1 MNHLNWINGKKYDT
15 MVKHDA
21 LVKVY
26 GITQFVLSCFLFV
39 IASMART
46 DGFSGNCLPL
56 LLIRLHANEVQ
67 RHVVAPRRSKI
78 NQLKC
83 SKQRCLKISSG
94 FAFLLCKVY
103 YTFTTNSKDLPKI
116 EYLLV
121 AVLGL

>member
-1 MNHLNWINGKKYDT
+1 
-15 MVKHDA
+15 
-21 LVKVY
+21 
-26 GITQFVLSCFLFV
+26 
-39 IASMART
+39 MARI
-46 DGFSGNCLPL
+46 DGFAGNCLPP

-67 RHVVAPRRSKI
+67 RHVVAPRRNTMAKI

-83 SKQRCLKISSG
+83 AKQRCLENSDE

-103 YTFTTNSKDLPKI
+103 YTFTTNSKDLPEI